1 MKDTEYH
8 YIECDCTNDEHRI
21 VITKFDDDG
30 EIYVHYF
37 LEQRKNIW
45 ERIKIAVKYIFGYK
59 CKYGHF
65 GETVLSKKE
74 IERLKTFLEKC

>member
-37 LEQRKNIW
+37 LEQRKT
-45 ERIKIAVKYIFGYK
+45 FG
-59 CKYGHF
+59 
-65 GETVLSKKE
+65 KE
-74 IERLKTFLEKC
+74 LRLL